1 MSQLNIKLFATH
13 EAHLDDLVAWEQ
25 QSDVGEYIL
34 ANSKEQHLV
43 SMQDPTIQYLSVFQN
58 EQLMGFIILALEPNN
73 TIEFRR
79 IVIGHR
85 GAGIG
90 QLAIRAMEQY
100 CLDHFVCQRIWLD
113 VFDFNER
120 GQHIYRKLGYQ
131 EFKRCQHGVHQLL
144 FFEKYF

>member
-1 MSQLNIKLFATH
+1 MKRDDIKLVNTDP
-13 EAHLDDLVAWEQ
+13 EQVALIEDWEQ
-25 QSDVGEYIL
+25 QAGVGEFIF

-43 SMQDPTIQYLSVFQN
+43 YMQDPTIQYLSVFQN
-58 EQLMGFIILALEPNN
+58 EQLVGFIILALEPNN
-73 TIEFRR
+73 MAEFRR

-90 QLAIRAMEQY
+90 QLAIQAMEHY
-100 CLDHFVCQRIWLD
+100 CLEHFACQRIWLD

-131 EFKRCQHGVHQLL
+131 EFKRCEHGEHLLL
-144 FFEKYF
+144 FFEKHF